1 VPTRH
6 HVAITGICR
15 RWAFLIN
22 IPVGIA
28 LVVLAVTAVRESR
41 DPDARRLDVAGMVLF
56 GTGLACVVWALIGAN
71 AEGWASRETIAKLGS
86 RAVLLVAFVVA
97 EAGQGRPMV
106 DLGLFRDR
114 TFLGAAIAMLGF
126 ATTAQV
132 MMTYL
137 PLYLQNAFGKDPLHA
152 GVAMLPFALPL
163 FFCPRIGAYWATRIA
178 GRSILAIGLGLV
190 AAGNLLTAIMV
201 DAAPRYPLVAAAMFV
216 TGCGAGVLN
225 SETAKVMMS
234 VVAPE
239 RAGMA
244 SGISGTLRFVGLVA
258 GVTGL
263 GLALVSGTER
273 HFAAATAQSG
283 PALHTLVSRIVAG
296 NITGVSAQLS
306 ETAGEASRIAI
317 VDLARSSFAAG
328 FTSLLLIAA
337 GVAAIAALSSY
348 RLLGARAAR

>member
-1 VPTRH
+1 
-6 HVAITGICR
+6 
-15 RWAFLIN
+15 
-22 IPVGIA
+22 
-28 LVVLAVTAVRESR
+28 
-41 DPDARRLDVAGMVLF
+41 
-56 GTGLACVVWALIGAN
+56 
-71 AEGWASRETIAKLGS
+71 
-86 RAVLLVAFVVA
+86 
-97 EAGQGRPMV
+97 
-106 DLGLFRDR
+106 
-114 TFLGAAIAMLGF
+114 
-126 ATTAQV
+126 
-132 MMTYL
+132 
-137 PLYLQNAFGKDPLHA
+137 
-152 GVAMLPFALPL
+152 MLPFALPL